1 MKKLLLSIV
10 AALLI
15 LSGCNKT
22 KQFTVTLNI
31 DNADS
36 QTVYLHK
43 DYGLVEL
50 CVDSAVFEG
59 KNAIFNVN
67 FDDPQT
73 KFVVKF
79 DKNEMCNVFPF
90 FPENHDVT
98 ITGDY
103 NEIYHWEAT
112 GTPAMEAYNAF
123 SRELLPLENA
133 TMAIVHD
140 MEAAYAE
147 NDTVRGNELYWKAM
161 AGMEEY
167 NAILLE
173 YYKQHSNDLIC
184 QYDLSRKKK
193 EFDPMI
199 LKEVVGTMTVE
210 SVYKK
215 EIEKYLE
222 EIEEYEMPIQI
233 VE

>member
-1 MKKLLLSIV
+1 MKKLLLPIV

-15 LSGCNKT
+15 LCGCNKT
-22 KQFTVTLNI
+22 KQFTVTLDI
-31 DNADS
+31 YNADG
-36 QTVYLHK
+36 QTVYLNK
-43 DYGLVEL
+43 DFGLVEM
-50 CVDSAVFEG
+50 CIDSAVFND
-59 KNAIFNVN
+59 KNAVFKVIC
-67 FDDPQT
+67 DDPQT
-73 KFVVKF
+73 RYILKF
-79 DKNEMCNVFPF
+79 DKNEFCNVFPF
-90 FPENHDVT
+90 FPENQNVT

-123 SRELLPLENA
+123 SRKLLPLENA

-173 YYKQHSNDLIC
+173 YYKQHPNDLMC
-184 QYDLSRKKK
+184 QYDLNNKKRD
-193 EFDPMI
+193 FDPMV
-199 LKEVVGTMTVE
+199 LKEIVETMTVE

-215 EIEKYLE
+215 DIEKYLE
-222 EIEEYEMPIQI
+222 EIEDFDMPMQI

>member
-1 MKKLLLSIV
+1 MKKLLLPIV

-15 LSGCNKT
+15 LCGCNKT

-31 DNADS
+31 DNADG
-36 QTVYLHK
+36 QTVYLNK
-43 DYGLVEL
+43 DFGLVEM
-50 CVDSAVFEG
+50 CIDSAVFEG
-59 KNAIFNVN
+59 KNVVFNVN
-67 FDDPQT
+67 FDDLRT
-73 KFVVKF
+73 KFTVKF

-90 FPENHDVT
+90 FPENHNVT

-112 GTPAMEAYNAF
+112 GTPAMEAYNVF
-123 SRELLPLENA
+123 SREIIPLENA
-133 TMAIVHD
+133 TMAIVYD
-140 MEAAYAE
+140 MYAAYDE
-147 NDTVRGNELYWKAM
+147 NDTVRGNELYRKAE
-161 AGMEEY
+161 ASMEEY

-199 LKEVVGTMTVE
+199 LKEVVETMTVE

-222 EIEEYEMPIQI
+222 EIEDYDMPMQI

>member
-15 LSGCNKT
+15 LSSCNKT
-22 KQFTVTLNI
+22 KQFIVTLNI
-31 DNADS
+31 DNADG
-36 QTVYLHK
+36 QMVYLNK
-43 DYGLVEL
+43 DFGLVEM
-50 CVDSAVFEG
+50 CIDSAVFDG
-59 KNAIFNVN
+59 KNVVLKAD

-73 KFVVKF
+73 QYIIKF
-79 DKNEMCNVFPF
+79 DKYEFCNVFPF

-112 GTPAMEAYNAF
+112 GTPGMEAYNAF
-123 SRELLPLENA
+123 KREVLPLENV
-133 TMAIVHD
+133 TMAIVSE
-140 MEAAYAE
+140 MYAAYDE
-147 NDTVRGNELYWKAM
+147 DDTVRGNELYWKAA

-173 YYKQHSNDLIC
+173 YYKQHSNDIIC
-184 QYDLSRKKK
+184 QYELYTKKK
-193 EFDPMI
+193 EFDPMV

-222 EIEEYEMPIQI
+222 EIEEYELPMQI
-233 VE
+233 ME

>member
-1 MKKLLLSIV
+1 MKKLLLSLV

-15 LSGCNKT
+15 LGSCNKT
-22 KQFTVTLNI
+22 KQFTVTLSI
-31 DNADS
+31 DNADGL
-36 QTVYLHK
+36 TVYLNK
-43 DYGLVEL
+43 DFGMVEM
-50 CVDSAVFEG
+50 CIDSAVFDG
-59 KNAIFNVN
+59 KNAVLKAD

-73 KFVVKF
+73 NYFVKF

-103 NEIYHWEAT
+103 NESYHWEAT
-112 GTPAMEAYNAF
+112 GTPAMEAYNVF
-123 SRELLPLENA
+123 NREVLPLEDA
-133 TMAIVHD
+133 IMALVYD
-140 MEAAYAE
+140 MYAAYDE
-147 NDTVRGNELYWKAM
+147 NDTVRGKELYLKAE

-167 NAILLE
+167 NAILFE

-184 QYDLSRKKK
+184 QYDLNRKKK
-193 EFDPMI
+193 EFDPMV
-199 LKEVVGTMTVE
+199 LKEVVETMTVE

-222 EIEEYEMPIQI
+222 EIEAIEMPIQI
-233 VE
+233 ME

>member
-10 AALLI
+10 VALLI
-15 LSGCNKT
+15 LSGCNKS
-22 KQFTVTLNI
+22 KQFIVTLNI
-31 DNADS
+31 DNADG

-43 DYGLVEL
+43 DFGLAEM
-50 CVDSAVFEG
+50 CIDSAIFEG
-59 KNAIFNVN
+59 KNVVFNVN
-67 FDDPQT
+67 FDDLQT
-73 KFVVKF
+73 KFIVKF

-90 FPENHDVT
+90 FPENQNVT

-112 GTPAMEAYNAF
+112 GTSGMDAYFAF
-123 SRELLPLENA
+123 SREILPLENA
-133 TMAIVHD
+133 TMALVYD
-140 MEAAYAE
+140 MYAAYDE
-147 NDTVRGNELYWKAM
+147 NDTVRGNELYRKAE
-161 AGMEEY
+161 ANMEEY

-173 YYKQHSNDLIC
+173 YYKQHSNDIIC

-193 EFDPMI
+193 EFDPMV
-199 LKEVVGTMTVE
+199 LKEVVETMTVE

-222 EIEEYEMPIQI
+222 EIEDYDMPMQI

>member
-10 AALLI
+10 AAFLI

-22 KQFTVTLNI
+22 KQFTVILSI
-31 DNADS
+31 DNANGL
-36 QTVYLHK
+36 TVYLHK
-43 DYGLVEL
+43 DFGMVEM
-50 CVDSAVFEG
+50 CIDSAVFDG
-59 KNAIFNVN
+59 KNAVFKAD

-73 KFVVKF
+73 KFIVKF

-90 FPENHDVT
+90 FPENHDVA

-112 GTPAMEAYNAF
+112 GTPGMEAYFAF
-123 SRELLPLENA
+123 SREVLPLEDA
-133 TMAIVHD
+133 TMALVYD
-140 MEAAYAE
+140 MYAAYDE
-147 NDTVRGNELYWKAM
+147 NDTVRGKELYLKAE
-161 AGMEEY
+161 ASMEEY
-167 NAILLE
+167 NAILFE

-193 EFDPMI
+193 EFDPMV
-199 LKEVVGTMTVE
+199 LKEIIETMTVE

-222 EIEEYEMPIQI
+222 EVEEFEMPMQI
-233 VE
+233 ME